1 MARAAVRK
9 PSMRCRVPIRD
20 PTLEGNLKAKRKNF
34 AMSLSMYDASVPAFA
49 RGLTNLRAVL
59 HKAHD
64 HALAKRIEPS
74 ILLSSRL
81 YPDMYPVTRQVQI
94 AADAAKFCISRLAGV
109 EPPKDED
116 TEATFDELYA
126 RIDKTLAYL
135 QGFDA
140 AKLEG
145 SETRTVTLTVR
156 SGKHEFAGQT
166 YLLHFALP
174 NFYFH
179 ATTAYAI
186 LRHNGVEL
194 GKFDYLGRVE

>member
-1 MARAAVRK
+1 
-9 PSMRCRVPIRD
+9 
-20 PTLEGNLKAKRKNF
+20 
-34 AMSLSMYDASVPAFA
+34 MSLSIYDASVPVFT

-59 HKAHD
+59 QKAHD
-64 HALAKRIEPS
+64 HALTKHFEPS

-81 YPDMYPVTRQVQI
+81 YPDMHPLTRQVQI
-94 AADAAKFCISRLAGV
+94 ASDAAKFGVCRLAGV
-109 EPPKDED
+109 EPPKYED
-116 TEATFDELYA
+116 VEATFDELYA
-126 RIDKTLAYL
+126 RIDKTIAYL

-145 SETRTVTLTVR
+145 SESRTVTLTVP
-156 SGKHEFAGQT
+156 SGKHEFVGQV

-179 ATTAYAI
+179 LTTAYAI

-194 GKFDYLGRVE
+194 GKFDYLGRTS